1 MVTKLNPEVIAEGS
15 ITVDK
20 LNTNV
25 VESLKTDSNFV
36 TASDLKTINGESII
50 GSGDITISGGGS
62 SGGSVAY
69 AEINHGTNDTTFTLT
84 PNTFHIWDEVSSLTL
99 TLGTE
104 TNGVANEY
112 LFQFTSGSTA
122 TTLSLPSDIK
132 WAEEFTI
139 EQNKI
144 YQISILNGLGSVLS
158 WEVNTTLKFTVL
170 QQGLNTLYE
179 YEYTRGMCWDEWVA
193 SDYNIDNYI
202 ISGTHV
208 RKDSSY
214 GLYDPVNS
222 GKINSTDEIIEN
234 CQYRLLYDD

>member
-1 MVTKLNPEVIAEGS
+1 MNKLS
-15 ITVDK
+15 
-20 LNTNV
+20 
-25 VESLKTDSNFV
+25 
-36 TASDLKTINGESII
+36 KTINPEAIEDRSISFSKLKYDVSEGIASNLKTVGGQSLLGE
-50 GSGDITISGGGS
+50 GDIPISGGS
-62 SGGSVAY
+62 SGNGAY
-69 AEINHGTNDTTFTLT
+69 SEIDHGTGDITFALT
-84 PNTFHIWDEVSSLTL
+84 PNTFHVWDEVSSLTL

-158 WEVNTTLKFTVL
+158 WELNTTLKFTVK
-170 QQGLNTLYE
+170 QNNTLYE
-179 YEYTRGMCWDEWVA
+179 YEYIPGMCWDEWIA
-193 SDYNIDNYI
+193 SEYNTDNYI

-208 RKDSSY
+208 RKNSSY
-214 GLYDPVNS
+214 GLYESENYVR
-222 GKINSTDEIIEN
+222 INSTDEIIEN
-234 CQYRLLYDD
+234 YQYTLHYDD